1 MERKFKFY
9 SKNSR
14 MFTGRNGQQACS
26 ISRLMSRRKIGS
38 CVSIQTVYTLT
49 TLTFL
54 NAQRGGRIDSIP
66 GRIPL
71 LIDNTQTPPFT
82 VMESSAELIYLQDT
96 LDKDNVFGFDNKVEQ
111 SEAVQ
116 WLIFWQASQPMQS
129 NLNYFSRGAPEK
141 IPCESSEHPI
151 F

>member
-1 MERKFKFY
+1 M
-9 SKNSR
+9 
-14 MFTGRNGQQACS
+14 
-26 ISRLMSRRKIGS
+26 
-38 CVSIQTVYTLT
+38 LT

-54 NAQRGGRIDSIP
+54 NAPRVGRIDSVL

-116 WLIFWQASQPMQS
+116 WLIFWQASQPIQG
-129 NLNYFSRGAPEK
+129 NLNYFSRGTPEK
-141 IPCESSEHPI
+141 IPCELGDSPFSDRSQHTLLPDTSQS
-151 F
+151 FKSLF